1 MFSSIQFSYIV
12 FFLLS
17 KECIKMNE
25 RVFSRDAARLRDKTR
40 TELLEL
46 DRVVSL
52 SVENMKVSSVLDVG
66 TGTAL
71 FAEAFAKKAIGVAGI
86 DIKDDM
92 VNEAKRLLPKG
103 EFKVGSAENI
113 PYENGSFDLVFLGH
127 VLHETDD
134 TVKALSEAHR
144 VARKRIVALEWPY
157 VEGKMGPP
165 LAHRLKPEQV
175 MDSATS
181 AGLRKVEVI
190 LLKQMVLYRMDI
202 S

>member
-1 MFSSIQFSYIV
+1 MFSSIPLLYIV

-25 RVFSRDAARLRDKTR
+25 RVFSRDAARLRDKAR
-40 TELLEL
+40 TEILEI

-52 SVENMKVSSVLDVG
+52 SIEHLKVSSVLDVG

-71 FAEAFAKKAIGVAGI
+71 FAEAFAEKAIGVAGI
-86 DIKDDM
+86 DIKDNM

-103 EFKVGSAENI
+103 EFKVGCAENI
-113 PYENGSFDLVFLGH
+113 PYGNGSFDLVFLGH

-134 TVKALSEAHR
+134 TVKALMEAYR
-144 VARKRIVALEWPY
+144 VARKRVVVLEWPY
-157 VEGKMGPP
+157 IKGKMGPP
-165 LAHRLKPEQV
+165 LAHRLRPDQV
-175 MDSATS
+175 IASATS
-181 AGLRKVEVI
+181 AGFKKVEDI
-190 LLKQMVLYRMDI
+190 TLKHMVLYRMDI

>member
-1 MFSSIQFSYIV
+1 MFSSIKFSYIV

-17 KECIKMNE
+17 KGCIKMNE

-40 TELLEL
+40 TEMLEI
-46 DRVVSL
+46 DRVASL
-52 SVENMKVSSVLDVG
+52 SVEHLKVSSALDVG

-71 FAEAFAKKAIGVAGI
+71 FAEAFAKKGLTVAGI
-86 DIKDDM
+86 DIKDNM
-92 VNEAKRLLPKG
+92 VNEAKRLLPEG
-103 EFKVGSAENI
+103 DFRIGSAENI

-134 TVKALSEAHR
+134 TAKALMEAHR
-144 VARKRIVALEWPY
+144 VARKRVVVLEWPY

-165 LAHRLKPEQV
+165 LAHRLRPDKV
-175 MDSATS
+175 RDSATS
-181 AGLRKVEVI
+181 AGFKKVEDI
-190 LLKQMVLYRMDI
+190 TLKHMVLYRMDI